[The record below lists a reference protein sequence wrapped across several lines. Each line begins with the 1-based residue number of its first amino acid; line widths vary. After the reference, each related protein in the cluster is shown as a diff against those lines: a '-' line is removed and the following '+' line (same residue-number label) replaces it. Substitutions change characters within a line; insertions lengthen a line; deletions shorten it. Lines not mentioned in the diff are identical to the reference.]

1 MPTTEKNILNRL
13 YIIAGFMFL
22 FAVAVAVQLLNIQF
36 VEGEKYKQMAEEST
50 IKNFTIPANRGNL
63 YDTNGNLLATS
74 VPKYDIRFDAVT
86 VSDKN
91 FEQNIGG
98 LSSKLS
104 AMFGKTADHWSQK
117 LRTARVNKH
126 RYLLIARNLGY
137 SEYLKVKSFP
147 MFNLGAYKG
156 GMIVEQRTVR
166 EHPLGAMAAR
176 TVGYERRDD
185 QGYYTRVGLEGAF
198 GPFLQGKDG
207 HRLKQK
213 IAKGQWK
220 PISDNNEVEP
230 KDGYDVIS
238 TIDVNIQ
245 DIAHHAL
252 LTQLE
257 KYEADHGTVVVMET
271 KTGEIKAISNLGRTS
286 QGTYFEKLNYA
297 VGETHEPGSTFKLM
311 AMVVALEDKVID
323 TSTVVDTENGV
334 MVIRRNYV
342 RDSKKGGY
350 GKISAARA
358 FEVSSNVGIVKLIY
372 DNYKDNPQKFVD
384 GLNRMGLNNELG
396 LSIKGEG
403 SPYIPSPGD
412 KKWSGLSLPWM
423 AYGYGS
429 IQITPLQ
436 TLAFYNAIANDGVM
450 VKPRFIK
457 EIREWDKTVEKNEM
471 KVLNP
476 AICSKETVAKVK
488 EMLKNVVVRGTA
500 QSLYSPNFS
509 MAGKTGTAQTE
520 YWMKDWSSNRRYIS
534 SFVGYFPA
542 ENPKYTSIVIIH
554 KPNNKVG
561 YYGADVSGPVFKR
574 IAQKIYTD
582 TPLEDEIESLD
593 IRNENI
599 AKDFERYYNTSQKY
613 KTMMPDVTGMPLMDA
628 VSILENLGLKVR
640 VNGNGKVKNQSIPP
654 GEKVKSNQQVALSLS

>member
-1 MPTTEKNILNRL
+1 MATTEKNILNRL
-13 YIIAGFMFL
+13 YIIAGCMFF
-22 FAVAVAVQLLNIQF
+22 FAVAVVVQLLNIQF
-36 VEGEKYKQMAEEST
+36 VEGEKYIQMAEESSYR
-50 IKNFTIPANRGNL
+50 NFAIPANRGNL

-74 VPKYDIRFDAVT
+74 IPNFDIRFDAVT

-91 FEQNIGG
+91 FEDNIGP
-98 LSSKLS
+98 LSKELS
-104 AMFGKTADHWSQK
+104 AMFGKSASHWAQS

-126 RYLLIARNLGY
+126 RYFFIAKNLRY
-137 SEYLKVKSFP
+137 SDYLKVKNFP
-147 MFNLGAYKG
+147 MFNLGTYKG

-198 GPFLQGKDG
+198 GPFLEGTDG

-238 TIDVNIQ
+238 TIDVSIQ

-252 LTQLE
+252 LKQLE
-257 KYEADHGTVVVMET
+257 KYKADHGTVVVMET

-286 QGTYFEKLNYA
+286 KGTYYEKLNYA

-323 TSTVVDTENGV
+323 TSTIVDTKNGI
-334 MVIRRNYV
+334 MAIRRNYV
-342 RDSKKGGY
+342 RDSKHGGY

-372 DNYKDNPQKFVD
+372 DNYKDQPQKFID
-384 GLNRMGLNNELG
+384 GLNRMNLNQKLG

-403 SPYIPSPGD
+403 TPYIPSPGD

-457 EIREWDKTVEKNEM
+457 EIKEWDKTIEKHETEI
-471 KVLNP
+471 LNP
-476 AICSKETVAKVK
+476 AICSKETVAKVQ
-488 EMLKNVVVRGTA
+488 EMLKNVVERGTA
-500 QSLYSPNFS
+500 ESLYSPNFS

-520 YWMKDWSSNRRYIS
+520 YWMDDWQSNRRYIS

-542 ENPKYTSIVIIH
+542 EDPKYTSIVIIH
-554 KPNNKVG
+554 KPDNKVG

-582 TPLEDEIESLD
+582 TPVEDELESLEVKNPE
-593 IRNENI
+593 ISS
-599 AKDFERYYNTSQKY
+599 DFEKYYAAAQK
-613 KTMMPDVTGMPLMDA
+613 TNNLMPNVVGMPVMDA
-628 VSILENLGLKVR
+628 ISLLENLGLQV
-640 VNGNGKVKNQSIPP
+640 VINGNGKVKNQSVAP
-654 GEKVKSNQQVALSLS
+654 GVKIKSNQKISLSLS

>member
-1 MPTTEKNILNRL
+1 MATTEKNILNRL
-13 YIIAGFMFL
+13 YLVAGCML
-22 FAVAVAVQLLNIQF
+22 VFAVSVAVQLLNIQI
-36 VEGEKYKQMAEEST
+36 VEGDKYIQLAEERT
-50 IKNFTIPANRGNL
+50 YRNFSIPANRGNL

-74 VPKYDIRFDAVT
+74 ISKYDIRFDAVT

-91 FEQNIGG
+91 FEENIGA
-98 LSSKLS
+98 LSKEL
-104 AMFGKTADHWSQK
+104 AQMLGKSPSHWAQI
-117 LRTARVNKH
+117 LRTARANKH
-126 RYLLIARNLGY
+126 RYLLITRNLGY
-137 SEYLKVKSFP
+137 SQYIKMKNFP
-147 MFNLGAYKG
+147 MFKLGPYQG

-198 GPFLQGKDG
+198 GPFLEGTDG

-252 LTQLE
+252 LAQLE

-271 KTGEIKAISNLGRTS
+271 ETGEIKAISNLGRTTK
-286 QGTYFEKLNYA
+286 GTYFEKLNYA

-311 AMVVALEDKVID
+311 ALVVALEDKVID
-323 TSTVVDTENGV
+323 TSTIVDTKNGI
-334 MVIRRNYV
+334 MTIRRNHV
-342 RDSKKGGY
+342 RDSKHGGY
-350 GKISAARA
+350 GEISAAKA

-372 DNYKDNPQKFVD
+372 DNYKDKPQKFID
-384 GLNRMGLNNELG
+384 GLNRMNLNKDLG
-396 LSIKGEG
+396 ISIKGEG
-403 SPYIPSPGD
+403 KPYIPTPGD
-412 KKWSGLSLPWM
+412 RTWSAISLPWM

-436 TLAFYNAIANDGVM
+436 TLAFYNAIANDGVL

-457 EIREWDKTVEKNEM
+457 EIKEWDKTIVKNEM
-471 KVLNP
+471 EVLNP
-476 AICSKETVAKVK
+476 AICSMETIKKVK
-488 EMLKNVVVRGTA
+488 EMMKNVVVRGTA
-500 QSLYSPNFS
+500 KSLYSPNFS

-520 YWMKDWSSNRRYIS
+520 YWKEGWASNRQYIS

-542 ENPKYTSIVIIH
+542 ENPKYTSIVVIH
-554 KPNNKVG
+554 KPNNKIG
-561 YYGADVSGPVFKR
+561 IYGADVSGPVFKR

-582 TPLEDEIESLD
+582 TPLEDEIETLD
-593 IRNENI
+593 IQNKIISE
-599 AKDFERYYNTSQKY
+599 DFERFYTTAQNEK
-613 KTMMPDVTGMPLMDA
+613 KLMPDVTGMPVMDA
-628 VSILENLGLKVR
+628 MSLLENLGLQVR
-640 VNGNGKVKNQSIPP
+640 VSGNGTVKDQSVQP
-654 GEKVKSNQQVALSLS
+654 GEKIKKNQKIDLSLS

>member
-1 MPTTEKNILNRL
+1 
-13 YIIAGFMFL
+13 MFI
-22 FAVAVAVQLLNIQF
+22 FAVAVVVQLLNIQF
-36 VEGEKYKQMAEEST
+36 VEGDKYKQLSEERT
-50 IKNFTIPANRGNL
+50 LKNFNIPANRGNL
-63 YDTNGNLLATS
+63 YDSNGNLLATS
-74 VPKYDIRFDAVT
+74 IPNYDIRFDAVT

-91 FEQNIGG
+91 FEENIVP
-98 LSSKLS
+98 LSKELYK
-104 AMFGKTADHWSQK
+104 MFGKSAAYWALS

-126 RYLLIARNLGY
+126 RYFLVARNLGY
-137 SEYLKVKSFP
+137 SDYIKVKNFP
-147 MFNLGAYKG
+147 LFNLGTYKG

-166 EHPLGAMAAR
+166 EHPLGEIAAR
-176 TVGYERRDD
+176 TVGYERKDN

-198 GPFLQGKDG
+198 GPFLEGTDG

-252 LTQLE
+252 LAQLE

-286 QGTYFEKLNYA
+286 KGNYFEKLNYA

-311 AMVVALEDKVID
+311 ALVVALEDKVID
-323 TSTVVDTENGV
+323 TSTVVDTENGIMSV
-334 MVIRRNYV
+334 RGYKV
-342 RDSKKGGY
+342 RDSHRGGY
-350 GKISAARA
+350 GKISAAKA
-358 FEVSSNVGIVKLIY
+358 FEVSSNVGVVKLIY
-372 DNYKDNPQKFVD
+372 ENYKDQPQKFID
-384 GLNRMGLNNELG
+384 GLNRMNLNQKLG
-396 LSIKGEG
+396 ISIKGEG
-403 SPYIPSPGD
+403 EPYIPKPGD
-412 KKWSGLSLPWM
+412 KKWSGLSLAWM

-436 TLAFYNAIANDGVM
+436 TLAFYNAIANDGVLL
-450 VKPRFIK
+450 KPRFIK
-457 EIREWDKTVEKNEM
+457 EVREWDKVIEKNELT
-471 KVLNP
+471 VLNP
-476 AICSKETVAKVK
+476 AICSQETVDKVK
-488 EMLKNVVVRGTA
+488 AMMENVVVRGTA
-500 QSLYSPNFS
+500 KSLYSENFS

-520 YWMKDWSSNRRYIS
+520 YWMKGWDSNPRYIS

-542 ENPKYTSIVIIH
+542 DNPKYTSIVIIH

-582 TPLEDEIESLD
+582 TPIEDTLESLEV
-593 IRNENI
+593 ENDKI
-599 AKDFERYYNTSQKY
+599 SGDFEKY
-613 KTMMPDVTGMPLMDA
+613 FATAQETKKTMPNVIGMPAMDA
-628 VSILENLGLKVR
+628 LSLLENLGLTVR
-640 VNGNGKVKNQSIPP
+640 IDGKGKVKNQSIPA
-654 GEKVKSNQQVALSLS
+654 GKKIKTNQKVALNLS